1 MPRKSKIN
9 PEELF
14 NIIQNYD
21 VFHNDSKH
29 LKGPAQECWSLIQKD
44 LNHVIDA
51 KYIYT
56 IVLQNRYGI
65 ADKIKINKQN
75 ILSKISDD
83 SKNII
88 TNVEESSDESQSNST
103 TLEVEHIFEVLK
115 FNITLSPEEWK
126 SIYNRDPKSSKCS
139 DLKNSTRMYYTLI
152 PYEWTPIINE
162 HFFEQTKLACCVK
175 YHRAKIYPEGE
186 LFLKIDGICKFCKSI
201 FKGCITNEPNEKR
214 RVVIQCTM
222 EGSYLQCTTRNKR
235 RIIGEKKEQFLNKML
250 KQNMSAAYVQRSEA
264 RETMEYGDPEPSH
277 LPSLNALRVMKYKEN
292 KKNHLNEDP
301 ILAVLLMKGMY
312 PYNNIIRDIG
322 YDRLFVHY
330 WAAQKVN
337 SYRNY
342 CKNNKIP
349 TISIDATGGI
359 VKSINLLSGRKTGHL
374 FLYQIAVMDCIKKS
388 QFAVAHMISERHDN
402 NSITHW
408 LTEWVRSGITT
419 PKVVVLDQSLAL
431 MIAVVRTFT
440 QYSSLGKYIN
450 VCSSLILNELGTE
463 VPLCMVRN
471 DFNHV
476 MHLISTW
483 PEIKSSTFRVNN
495 FYLRSIGLIIV
506 STNFIDVKHL
516 LKMIFTVVLH
526 ETEGNNIYNQ
536 YTQCEIAKI
545 YLKQRIATHTTDY
558 DQIIIDMDNLNDNT
572 NVQEENVIINDIDN
586 TIFDEIKCIYDLC
599 VESAN
604 YESNSTGDRD
614 NIQFCPKIAKH
625 LLDFCKL
632 MPCWSALMVPIFKY
646 GNLTESSCTS
656 ESLFKD
662 LKIVVFKHKQLPLRL
677 DEFLK
682 IHINC
687 TLGSMNILAD
697 TTIQKKASNDEET
710 NSTKRAIN
718 NISDEKNEYQPL
730 YEFEVENEAV
740 QNVKEPILS
749 KHLPQKKISIDKS
762 YNDPFALEN
771 WKGLGN
777 QVGKKKRKGTY
788 LDKDPTILYYNDTS
802 RTKSKVIGLL
812 KNGNISDLKSIKVD
826 NKLYCLTNT
835 CAFDSI
841 FQIMCSSYVDSD
853 VYAESLNTN
862 GTDILFKLIINAVRD
877 SITAQ
882 TYKKRAY
889 ILKPIISDYKQ
900 LNETPDGLTILDSAC
915 TANHMFQKLFEKYPS
930 YIEVR
935 ECLTCSYIQT
945 KLSITI
951 TANLPTESIN
961 FMQDVLKK

>member
-14 NIIQNYD
+14 NVIQNYD
-21 VFHNDSKH
+21 IFHEGSNH

-44 LNHVIDA
+44 LNNVIDA

-65 ADKIKINKQN
+65 ADKIKINNQN
-75 ILSKISDD
+75 LLSKISDYTE
-83 SKNII
+83 NNN
-88 TNVEESSDESQSNST
+88 TNYVEGSSDESQSNSQ
-103 TLEVEHIFEVLK
+103 TLEHISEVLN
-115 FNITLSPEEWK
+115 FNITLLPKEWK
-126 SIYNRDPKSSKCS
+126 SIYNQVPKSLKCS
-139 DLKNSTRMYYTLI
+139 DLKNSTRIYYTLV

-175 YHRAKIYPEGE
+175 YQRAKIYPEGE
-186 LFLKIDGICKFCKSI
+186 FFLKIDGVCTFCKSI
-201 FKGCITNEPNEKR
+201 FKGCLTNEPNEES
-214 RVVIQCTM
+214 RVVIRFTL
-222 EGSYLQCTTRNKR
+222 EGLYLQCTTRNKR

-301 ILAVLLMKGMY
+301 ILAVLLMKGMC

-330 WAAQKVN
+330 WAAQEVN

-359 VKSINLLSGRKTGHL
+359 VKSINLLSGRQTGHL

-402 NSITHW
+402 NSIAHW

-463 VPLCMVRN
+463 IPLCMVRN

-483 PEIKSSTFRVNN
+483 PEIKSSTFRVKN

-516 LKMIFTVVLH
+516 LKMIFTVALH

-536 YTQCEIAKI
+536 HTQCEVAKM

-558 DQIIIDMDNLNDNT
+558 DQTIIDIDIDNLKDNT
-572 NVQEENVIINDIDN
+572 NLQKENLTINDIDN
-586 TIFDEIKCIYDLC
+586 TIFNEIKCIYDLC
-599 VESAN
+599 VESSN
-604 YESNSTGDRD
+604 YETNNTGDRD
-614 NIQFCPKIAKH
+614 NIQFSPKIAKY

-632 MPCWSALMVPIFKY
+632 IPCWSALMVPIFKY

-662 LKIVVFKHKQLPLRL
+662 LKTVVFKHKQLPLRL

-697 TTIQKKASNDEET
+697 TTIQKKASNDEEI
-710 NSTKRAIN
+710 NSTKSSSIN
-718 NISDEKNEYQPL
+718 TISDEKNQYHPIL
-730 YEFEVENEAV
+730 EFAV
-740 QNVKEPILS
+740 QNEAE
-749 KHLPQKKISIDKS
+749 QKKNEKELIFSNHFPEKNLIDKS
-762 YNDPFALEN
+762 YDDPTALEN
-771 WKGLGN
+771 WKGLGY

-812 KNGNISDLKSIKVD
+812 KNGSISDLKSIKVD
-826 NKLYCLTNT
+826 NKLYCITNT

-853 VYAESLNTN
+853 IYAELLNTN
-862 GTDILFKLIINAVRD
+862 SSDNILFKLVINAVRD
-877 SITAQ
+877 GITSQ

-889 ILKPIISDYKQ
+889 ILKPIISEYKQ

-915 TANHMFQKLFEKYPS
+915 TANHMF
-930 YIEVR
+930 
-935 ECLTCSYIQT
+935 
-945 KLSITI
+945 
-951 TANLPTESIN
+951 
-961 FMQDVLKK
+961 